1 MFVMMRFQAV
11 MVILDYR
18 ERRLDVPIIV
28 FVIILT
34 VAPRVDKV
42 GFVIVYMVVRPVVL
56 LVPVIVLGFGIVR

>member
-18 ERRLDVPIIV
+18 ERWLDVPIIV

>member
-1 MFVMMRFQAV
+1 MMRFQAV

-28 FVIILT
+28 FVVILT

>member
-1 MFVMMRFQAV
+1 MMRFQAV

>member
-1 MFVMMRFQAV
+1 MMRFQAV

-34 VAPRVDKV
+34 VTPRVDKV